1 MKINAEVVK
10 EAFDSYFTPEEIAI
24 IEKIIDSNIYNLVNH
39 KLLIFG
45 IVAIDVCVLDDYMD
59 PPLGVSL
66 WSYITNKFGEDA
78 EEVMRKAIHMRCV
91 L

>member
-1 MKINAEVVK
+1 MKINAEVIK
-10 EAFDSYFTPEEIAI
+10 EAFDSYFTNEEITI
-24 IEKIIDSNIYNLVNH
+24 IEKIIGANVYNLVNH

-45 IVAIDVCVLDDYMD
+45 IVGIDVCILDDYMD
-59 PPLGVSL
+59 PPFGVSL

-78 EEVMRKAIHMRCV
+78 EDVIRKAIGMRCI